1 MKRLF
6 TATLSEKESQVF
18 QGTAVEQLFESLA
31 QQQSRILA
39 VADTNTLRFVPE
51 GVAYILVE
59 TGEEAKTLDTVS
71 AILSRAKQLSFARDD
86 MFVAVGGGV
95 ICDVT
100 AFAAS
105 LYMRGAR
112 LALAPTTL
120 LSQVDASLG
129 GKTGV
134 DFEGVK
140 NLVGSFYP
148 ASMIF
153 LSTETLQV
161 LPDPEFKNGL
171 GEVLKHALLSS
182 DDELYQFLMT
192 HHDQI
197 IARDGEAIGKM
208 IRLSLEVKRSFIE
221 RDPKET
227 EGIREALNLGHTFAH
242 GLETMGGLS
251 RFSHGEAVAWGVV
264 RALRLSTE
272 RNLCS
277 PQFLDYGK
285 KLFDLY
291 QFDSE
296 FCIDDVDAYLDAI
309 ANDKKKRGGLVRFVL
324 LEGQGQP
331 VLVPLDTWEVRALV

>member
-6 TATLSEKESQVF
+6 TATLSDRESQVF
-18 QGTAVEQLFESLA
+18 QGAAVDQFFEVLA
-31 QQQSRILA
+31 SQGSRVLA
-39 VADTNTLRFVPE
+39 VADANTLRFVPE
-51 GVAYILVE
+51 GVEHILVE
-59 TGEEAKTLDTVS
+59 AGEEAKTLDTVS
-71 AILSRAKQLSFARDD
+71 AILSRAKHLSFARDD
-86 MFVAVGGGV
+86 LFVAVGGGV
-95 ICDVT
+95 ICDIT

-112 LALAPTTL
+112 LSLVPTTL

-148 ASMIF
+148 ASMIY

-197 IARDGEAIGKM
+197 ITRDGEAIEKM
-208 IRLSLEVKRSFIE
+208 IRLSLEVKRSYIE

-242 GLETMGGLS
+242 GLESMGGLC

-264 RALRLSTE
+264 RALRLSAE

-277 PQFLDYGK
+277 RQFLSYGER
-285 KLFDLY
+285 LFDLY
-291 QFDSE
+291 QFNSDPG
-296 FCIDDVDAYLDAI
+296 IDDVDAYLGAI
-309 ANDKKKRGGLVRFVL
+309 ASDKKKREGRVRFVL
-324 LEGQGQP
+324 LLGQGQP
-331 VLVPLDTWEVRALV
+331 VLVPLNTREIRDLV

>member
-6 TATLSEKESQVF
+6 TATLSEKESQVY

-31 QQQSRILA
+31 HQTSKILA
-39 VADTNTLRFVPE
+39 IADTNTLQFVPE
-51 GVAYILVE
+51 GVRYVLVE
-59 TGEEAKTLDTVS
+59 PGEEAKNLDSVKT
-71 AILSRAKQLSFARDD
+71 ILSRAKQLSFARDD

-95 ICDVT
+95 ICDIT

-153 LSTETLQV
+153 LSTEALQV

-182 DDELYQFLMT
+182 SDELYWFLMT

-197 IARDGEAIGKM
+197 IARDEASIGKM
-208 IRLSLEVKRSFIE
+208 ISLSLDVKRSFIE

-251 RFSHGEAVAWGVV
+251 RFSHGEAVAWGVIK
-264 RALRLSTE
+264 ALRLSTE

-277 PQFLDYGK
+277 SQFLAYGE

-291 QFDSE
+291 QFDSDMR
-296 FCIDDVDAYLDAI
+296 IDDVDAYLAAI
-309 ANDKKKRGGLVRFVL
+309 SSDKKKRGGLVRFVL
-324 LEGQGQP
+324 LKGQGQP
-331 VLVPLDTWEVRALV
+331 VLVPLDTREIRALV

>member
-6 TATLSEKESQVF
+6 TATLSEKESQVY
-18 QGTAVEQLFESLA
+18 QGAAVEQLFEALA
-31 QQQSRILA
+31 HQKSKILA
-39 VADTNTLRFVPE
+39 VADANTRHFLPE
-51 GVAYILVE
+51 GIEYVLVE
-59 TGEEAKTLDTVS
+59 PGEEAKNLETVR
-71 AILSRAKQLSFARDD
+71 AILSHAKDLSFARDD

-95 ICDVT
+95 ICDIT

-105 LYMRGAR
+105 LYMRGSG
-112 LALAPTTL
+112 LVLAPTTL

-140 NLVGSFYP
+140 NLVGTFYP
-148 ASMIF
+148 ASLIY
-153 LSTETLQV
+153 LSTEALQV

-182 DDELYQFLMT
+182 SDELYMFLMSN
-192 HHDQI
+192 HDQI
-197 IARDGEAIGKM
+197 VERDEKAIGKM

-242 GLETMGGLS
+242 GLETMGGFS

-264 RALRLSTE
+264 RALRLSAE

-277 PQFLDYGK
+277 PQFRAHGE

-291 QFDSE
+291 QFDSDIR
-296 FCIDDVDAYLDAI
+296 IDDADAYLAAI
-309 ANDKKKRGGLVRFVL
+309 GNDKKKRGGLVRFVL
-324 LEGQGQP
+324 LEGQGRP
-331 VLVPLDTWEVRALV
+331 VLVPLDTREIRDLV